1 MQVCVHFYL
10 IFRRKG
16 TREEQGVLQ
25 SKCLLLGYV
34 KGSTMTNEYP
44 TNHQGINNDS
54 YLERRIKE
62 KSDTIR
68 RNERKKKNAL
78 HYLHYLHYGGESA
91 ESAESARQKND
102 MRQLRF

>member
-1 MQVCVHFYL
+1 MQVCAHFYL

-44 TNHQGINNDS
+44 TNLQGITNDS
-54 YLERRIKE
+54 SLARRIKE

-91 ESAESARQKND
+91 ESAMQKND

>member
-1 MQVCVHFYL
+1 M
-10 IFRRKG
+10 
-16 TREEQGVLQ
+16 REEQGVLQ
-25 SKCLLLGYV
+25 GKCLLLGYV
-34 KGSTMTNEYP
+34 LGSVTSNEPPRYL
-44 TNHQGINNDS
+44 QGITNDS
-54 YLERRIKE
+54 SLARRIKE